1 VPTWAAIRSLGREGV
16 VKLVEN
22 MVEMAQMLAREI
34 DLIDG
39 AEVLND
45 VVYTQVCVAFGDDEQ
60 TRAVTERI
68 ISSGITWMSGSRW
81 HGRSVLRISVS
92 NWSTDAEDV
101 HASVEAVRQAVLAS
115 STP

>member
-1 VPTWAAIRSLGREGV
+1 
-16 VKLVEN
+16 
-22 MVEMAQMLAREI
+22 
-34 DLIDG
+34 
-39 AEVLND
+39 
-45 VVYTQVCVAFGDDEQ
+45 VCVAFGDDEQ